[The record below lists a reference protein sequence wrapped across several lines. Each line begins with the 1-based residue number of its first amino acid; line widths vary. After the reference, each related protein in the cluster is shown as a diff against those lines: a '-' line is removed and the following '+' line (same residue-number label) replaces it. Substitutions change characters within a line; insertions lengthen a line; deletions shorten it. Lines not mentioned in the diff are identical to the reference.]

1 MCTYARD
8 PRRSLAGCVPKRP
21 QRGVGSLCAH
31 ARRPTGAS
39 DRRRGAARALGNPGV
54 FSAAAAGSLARRP
67 PRRHP
72 RSPRPRP
79 PDARDRRTHATRER
93 RPVHSF
99 VVARRPLDRVPRPQP
114 RRVGDRRRPQAR
126 TPPDVRVGRSRCR
139 LVTRWQT
146 DSRSRG
152 IALALCSSG
161 PTAETSDCSRGARGL
176 YLHWSRD
183 GRRLSFLTG
192 QEPPLALSTLETV
205 SVATGRVV
213 RSIPHVTPFAKGE
226 FAWAPDGR
234 RVAWTRTSSSP
245 SGTFERSQIRDPVSD
260 TRGSSSGM
268 CVDLSL
274 RISARLAAAS
284 V

>member
-1 MCTYARD
+1 MPSGHPMANR
-8 PRRSLAGCVPKRP
+8 LA
-21 QRGVGSLCAH
+21 
-31 ARRPTGAS
+31 
-39 DRRRGAARALGNPGV
+39 
-54 FSAAAAGSLARRP
+54 F
-67 PRRHP
+67 
-72 RSPRPRP
+72 
-79 PDARDRRTHATRER
+79 ARDRVGTLLIGSDGGDQRLLSRRE
-93 RPVHSF
+93 
-99 VVARRPLDRVPRPQP
+99 
-114 RRVGDRRRPQAR
+114 
-126 TPPDVRVGRSRCR
+126 
-139 LVTRWQT
+139 
-146 DSRSRG
+146 
-152 IALALCSSG
+152 
-161 PTAETSDCSRGARGL
+161 GL

-213 RSIPHVTPFAKGE
+213 RSIPHVTPFAEGE